1 MMIKLIC
8 LLETAKFNVKHMAFM
23 PSPNF
28 NGIDKKGGRTQP
40 NARGSTRKITSLIDK
55 DLLSYAK

>member
-8 LLETAKFNVKHMAFM
+8 LFQPAKFNVKHMAYM
-23 PSPNF
+23 LLPNF
-28 NGIDKKGGRTQP
+28 NGVNKKGGRTQL
-40 NARGSTRKITSLIDK
+40 NARGSTRKITSLMDK